1 MAEILGAVASSVQ
14 LADVA
19 LRASRELYG
28 FLAAI
33 KNANEDIKVLRAVL
47 RDVEA
52 NVRSLRRYTI
62 DFQKSKYAVE
72 EFEVLSEAITGSFTG
87 FHDDILALKTVLP
100 SKPSAD
106 LAERVGWVWQKQRV
120 KDVTT
125 RLNNRNLN
133 LCTALAI
140 AGR

>member
-1 MAEILGAVASSVQ
+1 MPSS
-14 LADVA
+14 LTC
-19 LRASRELYG
+19 
-28 FLAAI
+28 
-33 KNANEDIKVLRAVL
+33 AVL

-62 DFQKSKYAVE
+62 DFQKSKYALE

-87 FHDDILALKTVLP
+87 FHDDILALKNSLP

-106 LAERVGWVWQKQRV
+106 LAEKVGWVWQKQRV

-133 LCTALAI
+133 LCTALSI